1 MSLLIKKKVIVHEK
15 VRIPQIYPPRTL
27 SYGLESRQG
36 LRMDRHFGSN
46 GGQVRLSP
54 LLFPAVVP
62 DGKPE

>member
-1 MSLLIKKKVIVHEK
+1 MSLLIQKKVK
-15 VRIPQIYPPRTL
+15 YIPHGRCHMVL
-27 SYGLESRQG
+27 SQG
-36 LRMDRHFGSN
+36 RDSEWTVNLVVWGD